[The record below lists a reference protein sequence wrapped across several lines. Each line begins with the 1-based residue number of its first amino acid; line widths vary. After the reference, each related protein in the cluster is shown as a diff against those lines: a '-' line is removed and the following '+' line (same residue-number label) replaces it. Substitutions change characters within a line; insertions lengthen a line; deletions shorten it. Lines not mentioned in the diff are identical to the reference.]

1 MSIVKSF
8 FSGLF
13 GKSEFPELTEKS
25 IDSLGG
31 AYTASN
37 VGMLSQGV
45 EKGSKEL
52 IETYNTSPNLRKVVS
67 LISNSLA
74 AVPFYLTP
82 KSSSR
87 SLITKSYNTKNKI
100 TDHPFLDF
108 LYRGSPLMPGMQ
120 GLKASYAYKEIKG
133 EFFWHLYRDEKN
145 IPTMWVP
152 ISPLH
157 VTSLP
162 TTKNPHYTI
171 VVGGRSEKIKE
182 EDIFWSKDVNL
193 SNLFGRGSGVGQSL
207 ADEID
212 SDEYAAKLLRLVF
225 ANKGFKDTI
234 ISIKSEGGANDN
246 IAEQLEAK
254 YNQRSRSFYNA
265 GRAMVI
271 DGGQVDVKPLT
282 YSMEEL
288 QLLNLRQ
295 WERDII
301 YQTFGIPPELFGLVE
316 NSNRATINS
325 ALTIF
330 GMITLTPRLETLRSE
345 LELKLL
351 PYFDPTGQYNLCFD
365 SPVPVDKDFQ
375 LDVMKASPDSFSDND
390 YRLLA
395 GFPPIPGGDLPKE
408 EEDED

>member
-133 EFFWHLYRDEKN
+133 
-145 IPTMWVP
+145 
-152 ISPLH
+152 
-157 VTSLP
+157 
-162 TTKNPHYTI
+162 
-171 VVGGRSEKIKE
+171 
-182 EDIFWSKDVNL
+182 
-193 SNLFGRGSGVGQSL
+193 
-207 ADEID
+207 
-212 SDEYAAKLLRLVF
+212 
-225 ANKGFKDTI
+225 
-234 ISIKSEGGANDN
+234 
-246 IAEQLEAK
+246 
-254 YNQRSRSFYNA
+254 
-265 GRAMVI
+265 
-271 DGGQVDVKPLT
+271 
-282 YSMEEL
+282 
-288 QLLNLRQ
+288 
-295 WERDII
+295 
-301 YQTFGIPPELFGLVE
+301 
-316 NSNRATINS
+316 
-325 ALTIF
+325 
-330 GMITLTPRLETLRSE
+330 
-345 LELKLL
+345 
-351 PYFDPTGQYNLCFD
+351 
-365 SPVPVDKDFQ
+365 
-375 LDVMKASPDSFSDND
+375 
-390 YRLLA
+390 
-395 GFPPIPGGDLPKE
+395 
-408 EEDED
+408 